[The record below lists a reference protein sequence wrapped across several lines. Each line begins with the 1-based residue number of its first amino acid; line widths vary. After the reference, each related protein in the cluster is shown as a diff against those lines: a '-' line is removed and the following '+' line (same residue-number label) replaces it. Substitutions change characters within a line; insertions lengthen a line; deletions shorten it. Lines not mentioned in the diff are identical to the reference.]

1 MNVEETSMVGLKDD
15 LAMAHSMSLD
25 ALTAPDAD
33 GGVARAEPAVVLAER
48 SGLPLARIVHATALI
63 EPRGDQK
70 RLSFGA
76 SQQRRAPTLT
86 ECDLAI
92 RKYGV
97 AGAHMRLRIG
107 YHSARR

>member
-1 MNVEETSMVGLKDD
+1 
-15 LAMAHSMSLD
+15 MAHSMSLD
-25 ALTAPDAD
+25 TLTAPDAD

-63 EPRGDQK
+63 EPRRGDHK
-70 RLSFGA
+70 CLSSGA

-107 YHSARR
+107 YHAARR